1 MLSHLPYPS
10 DVPDEVRRVEEQL
23 LGPGGIFELVEE
35 DVEGERVQVVKNRA
49 RSLREL
55 LVNSL
60 AQGDNEYA
68 AFTSDADSFRRFSY
82 AEHARLVA
90 STAAVLRD
98 EYGVGPG
105 DRVAILGANSP
116 EWIVTFWA
124 TVALGGIAVG
134 LNGWWTEPEIR
145 YGVDDCEPRVLVGDE
160 RRLARLG
167 DRDAGVP
174 TVVMERD
181 FESVWRAYDD
191 APLPDAPIAE
201 DDPAVILYTSGTTGR
216 PKGAINTHRN
226 VIAFLTSNFISGAR
240 AMMLAPPP
248 PPDAPPAP
256 PNCSM
261 VTSPLFHV
269 SGLHAAAVMAVAVG
283 MRTVWLTG
291 RFDPVVAMRVIE
303 SERVTAWG
311 FTGTVLHRF
320 VNHPALEQ
328 YDLTSLRTLG
338 GGGSPI
344 APALQER
351 AKQAMPW
358 LRNTMSIGYGSTET
372 AALLTSNTGAEY
384 DAHPDSVGRPNATV
398 ELEIR
403 DDDGDPLPLGEEG
416 EVCAR
421 GPMIMPGYWRRP
433 EDTSAAFWPGRWL
446 RMGDVGRIDDGRLYL
461 ASRKRDLIFRGG
473 ENVYPIE
480 IEHRLEAHPRVLEAA
495 VVGVDHA
502 ELGQEVKAYVV
513 AVDGEVVTADELGA
527 WCAEALAYYKVPT
540 HWEIRAEPLP
550 RTATGKVVKAALDDA
565 SQLGF
570 VADDS

>member
-1 MLSHLPYPS
+1 MSRLPYPS
-10 DVPDEVRRVEEQL
+10 DVPEEVRRVEAQL

-35 DVEGERVQVVKNRA
+35 QVDGAPVQVVRNRA
-49 RSLREL
+49 RSLGEL
-55 LVNSL
+55 LGKSL
-60 AQGDNEYA
+60 AQGDAEYA
-68 AFTSDADSFRRFSY
+68 GFTDDAVDYRRFTY

-124 TVALGGIAVG
+124 TVALGAIAVG

-145 YGVDDCEPRVLVGDE
+145 YGIDDCEPRLLVADAK
-160 RRLARLG
+160 RLSRLG
-167 DRDAGVP
+167 ATGAGVP
-174 TVVMERD
+174 TVVMED
-181 FESVWRAYDD
+181 GFDAIWSAHHD
-191 APLPDAPIAE
+191 APLPDPVIAE
-201 DDPAVILYTSGTTGR
+201 DDPAIILYTSGTTGR

-226 VIAFLTSNFISGAR
+226 VIAFITSNFISGAR
-240 AMMLAPPP
+240 SMMLAPPP

-269 SGLHAAAVMAVAVG
+269 SGLHAAAVMGLAAG

-320 VNHPALEQ
+320 VNHPDVASH
-328 YDLTSLRTLG
+328 DLSSLRTLG

-344 APALQER
+344 APSLQEQ
-351 AKQAMPW
+351 AKQVMPH
-358 LRNTMSIGYGSTET
+358 LRTSMAIGYGSTET

-403 DDDGDPLPLGEEG
+403 DDAGATLPLGEEG

-433 EDTSAAFWPGRWL
+433 EATAEAFWPGRWL
-446 RMGDVGRIDDGRLYL
+446 RMGDVGRIVDGRLYL
-461 ASRKRDLIFRGG
+461 SSRKRDLIFRGG
-473 ENVYPIE
+473 ENVYPVE

-495 VVGVDHA
+495 IVGVDHP
-502 ELGQEVKAYVV
+502 ELGSEVKAYVV
-513 AVDGEVVTADELGA
+513 PVDGQTVTAAELGA
-527 WCAEALAYYKVPT
+527 WCGESLAYYKVPT
-540 HWEIRAEPLP
+540 HWEIREEPLP
-550 RTATGKVVKAALDDA
+550 RTATGKIVKAALDDA
-565 SQLGF
+565 SLHTQHEG
-570 VADDS
+570 

>member
-1 MLSHLPYPS
+1 MSHLPYPS
-10 DVPDEVRRVEEQL
+10 DLPQEVRDVEAQL

-35 DVEGERVQVVKNRA
+35 DVLGERLQVVKHRP

-55 LVNSL
+55 LVGSL
-60 AQGDNEYA
+60 ANADAEYA
-68 AFTSDADSFRRFSY
+68 AFTEDARTFRRFTFG
-82 AEHARLVA
+82 EHGRLVA

-124 TVALGGIAVG
+124 TVSLGAIAVG

-145 YGVDDCEPRVLVGDE
+145 YGVDDCEPKLLVGDE

-167 DRDAGVP
+167 TRDAGVP
-174 TVVMERD
+174 TVVMED
-181 FESVWRAYDD
+181 GFDALWRAHAD
-191 APLPDAPIAE
+191 APIPEVPIAE
-201 DDPAVILYTSGTTGR
+201 DDPAIILYTSGTTGR

-226 VIAFLTSNFISGAR
+226 VITFLTSNFISGAR
-240 AMMLAPPP
+240 SMMLAPPR
-248 PPDAPPAP
+248 PPDAPPPLP
-256 PNCSM
+256 PCAM

-269 SGLHAAAVMAVAVG
+269 SGLHAGAVMAVAVG

-291 RFDPVVAMRVIE
+291 RFDPAVALEVIQ
-303 SERVTAWG
+303 SERVTSWG
-311 FTGTVLHRF
+311 FMATLLNRLIS
-320 VNHPALEQ
+320 HPDVTS
-328 YDLTSLRTLG
+328 YDLSSLVNLG

-344 APALQER
+344 PPALQARTKELF
-351 AKQAMPW
+351 PH
-358 LRNTMSIGYGSTET
+358 LRKTMAIGYGSTET

-384 DAHPDSVGRPNATV
+384 DAHPDSVGRPNACV

-403 DDDGDPLPLGEEG
+403 DEAGNPVPLGQEG

-433 EDTSAAFWPGRWL
+433 EDTAASFWPGGWY
-446 RMGDVGRIDDGRLYL
+446 RMGDIGWIDDGRLYL

-480 IEHRLEAHPRVLEAA
+480 IEHRLEEHPGVHEAA
-495 VVGVDHA
+495 VVGVDHPD
-502 ELGQEVKAYVV
+502 LGQEVKAYVV
-513 AVDGEVVTADELGA
+513 PAADAAVTADELAA
-527 WCAEALAYYKVPT
+527 WVGEALAYYKVPSR
-540 HWEIRAEPLP
+540 WEIRGEPLP
-550 RTATGKVVKAALDDA
+550 RTATGKVVKNALDDPSLH
-565 SQLGF
+565 SQIEE
-570 VADDS
+570 

>member
-1 MLSHLPYPS
+1 MSRLPYPS
-10 DVPDEVRRVEEQL
+10 DLPDDVRRVEAEL

-35 DVEGERVQVVKNRA
+35 DVLGERMQVVKHRP
-49 RSLREL
+49 RSLRDL
-55 LVNSL
+55 LVGSV
-60 AQGDNEYA
+60 AHGDQEYA
-68 AFTSDADSFRRFSY
+68 AFTDDAETFRRFSF

-90 STAAVLRD
+90 STAQVLRD

-145 YGVDDCEPRVLVGDE
+145 YGVDDCEPRVLVGDAK
-160 RRLARLG
+160 RLARLG

-174 TVVMERD
+174 TVVMEEG
-181 FESVWRAYDD
+181 FD
-191 APLPDAPIAE
+191 AIWHAHPDAALPDGPIAE

-226 VIAFLTSNFISGAR
+226 VIAFLTAQFISGAR
-240 AMMLAPPP
+240 SMMLAPPRP
-248 PPDAPPAP
+248 ADAPPPLP
-256 PNCSM
+256 PCAL

-269 SGLHAAAVMAVAVG
+269 SALHAAAVMALAVG

-291 RFDPVVAMRVIE
+291 RFDPVVAMKVIE
-303 SERVTAWG
+303 SERCTTWG
-311 FTGTVLHRF
+311 FMATLLHRLIT
-320 VNHPALEQ
+320 HPDVTK
-328 YDLTSLRTLG
+328 YDLSSLTNVG

-344 APALQER
+344 PPALQER
-351 AKQAMPW
+351 TKQLFPH

-403 DDDGDPLPLGEEG
+403 DELGEPVPLGEEG
-416 EVCAR
+416 EVCCR

-433 EDTSAAFWPGRWL
+433 DDTASAFWPGRWY
-446 RMGDVGRIDDGRLYL
+446 RTGDIGRIVDGRLFL

-480 IEHRLEAHPRVLEAA
+480 IEHRLEEHPAVHEAA
-495 VVGVDHA
+495 IVGVDHPD
-502 ELGQEVKAYVV
+502 LGQEVKAYVV
-513 AVDGEVVTADELGA
+513 PAAGAAVTADELAA
-527 WCAEALAYYKVPT
+527 WCAEALAYYKVPSV
-540 HWEIRAEPLP
+540 WEIRDESLP
-550 RTATGKVVKAALDDA
+550 RTATGKIVKDALDDA
-565 SQLGF
+565 SRHTQHEE
-570 VADDS
+570 